1 LISFP
6 NDGRRRKNI
15 KNCVH
20 LMGGPDY
27 ILCNNFIMV
36 SLKAV
41 DLIIQF
47 EVGGRAYYEK
57 ALQKPTWAGGQSGI
71 TIGLGYD
78 CGYNTEKQFFKDWG
92 NKLTPNFL
100 EPLRRIVGLKGEQAK
115 QMLRGELLQVRIP
128 YNAAYEVFVKSSIP
142 RYYALTK
149 AIYPDID
156 TLNEDTQG
164 ALVSMVYNRGNKLEG
179 DSRAEMKAIVDL
191 VAKQDYEG
199 IAEEIEKSK
208 RHWEH
213 KGLDG
218 LVKRRESEAD
228 LIRDSIA

>member
-1 LISFP
+1 MI
-6 NDGRRRKNI
+6 
-15 KNCVH
+15 
-20 LMGGPDY
+20 
-27 ILCNNFIMV
+27 

-47 EVGGRAYYEK
+47 EVGGRAYYER
-57 ALQKPTWAGGQSGI
+57 ALQKPTWAGGQSGV

-78 CGYNTEKQFFKDWG
+78 LGYNTEKQFFQDWG
-92 NKLTPNFL
+92 NQLNPNFL
-100 EPLRRIVGLKGEQAK
+100 DPLKKVIGLKGEQAK
-115 QMLRGELLQVRIP
+115 LMLRGEILQVRIP

-149 AIYPDID
+149 AIYPQLA

-179 DSRAEMKAIVDL
+179 DSRVEMKAIVEM
-191 VAKQDYEG
+191 VKNKNYEG

-213 KGLDG
+213 KNLDG
-218 LVKRRESEAD
+218 LVVRREAEAD
-228 LIRDSIA
+228 LIRDSIC